1 MSGFKRLYRGE
12 NDYDFRKL
20 WRIGVPLSIIFVI
33 LSIVSLATRELNL
46 GIDFEGGGVWEV
58 PAQDFSV
65 GEARDAMGSVGE
77 SEAKIQTL
85 TNSSGD
91 TIVRIQ
97 AGADSVNRSGEIT
110 ETLADAAGIDA
121 NEIGVSTVGPSWGKN
136 ITDKAVRALVVF
148 FVILGIYIALTLE
161 WRMAIGALIAV
172 AHDIIISVGV
182 YSIFQIEVTP
192 PPWWRSSPSSASRS
206 TTPSSCSTRCRRT
219 RRASAWSAGPPT
231 PAIMNLSL
239 NQTLMRSIN
248 TTLVTIV
255 PVLSILLIGAVLLGA
270 VTLEE
275 FGFALLVGLISGAY
289 SSVFVAASRS
299 WPGSRSASP
308 ATERCGS
315 AWRRP
320 TAGRCRSP
328 ASATASSS
336 SLRTA
341 AGQRDDAADG
351 QAGEP
356 RLGRRIV
363 ERRCGRG
370 TGGGGRRRRRS
381 RPGPARRRSADAAS
395 EGLAR
400 PT

>member
-12 NDYDFRKL
+12 NDIDFRKV
-20 WRIGVPLSIIFVI
+20 WRIGIPLSIVFVI
-33 LSIVSLATRELNL
+33 LSILSLATRELNL

-121 NEIGVSTVGPSWGKN
+121 NEISVSTVGPSWGKN
-136 ITDKAVRALVVF
+136 ITDKATRALLVF

-182 YSIFQIEVTP
+182 YSIFQLEVTP
-192 PPWWRSSPSSASRS
+192 ATVVAFLTILGFSLYDTIVVFDKVKENQTRIGLANR
-206 TTPSSCSTRCRRT
+206 TTYT
-219 RRASAWSAGPPT
+219 GL
-231 PAIMNLSL
+231 MNLSL
-239 NQTLMRSIN
+239 NQTIMRSIN
-248 TTLVTIV
+248 TTFVTIV

-289 SSVFVAASRS
+289 SSVVVAASLV
-299 WPGSRSASP
+299 A
-308 ATERCGS
+308 ALKEREPRNRALRDRLEKAYGGPVPVTGI
-315 AWRRP
+315 RH
-320 TAGRCRSP
+320 
-328 ASATASSS
+328 ASSS

-341 AGQRDDAADG
+341 VVAASTS
-351 QAGEP
+351 
-356 RLGRRIV
+356 
-363 ERRCGRG
+363 
-370 TGGGGRRRRRS
+370 TGGGRASSGVGTGAVTAQS
-381 RPGPARRRSADAAS
+381 PTSTTAIPPRPRKKKKR
-395 EGLAR
+395 
-400 PT
+400 